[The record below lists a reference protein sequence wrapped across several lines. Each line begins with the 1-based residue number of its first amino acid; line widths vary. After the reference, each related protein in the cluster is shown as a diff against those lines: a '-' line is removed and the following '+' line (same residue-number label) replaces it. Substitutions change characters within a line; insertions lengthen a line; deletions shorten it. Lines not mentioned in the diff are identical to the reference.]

1 MSGGNTR
8 QFSPTYAY
16 EAPPD
21 PRVAD
26 QTENQ
31 WNT

>member
-16 EAPPD
+16 ETPPA

-26 QTENQ
+26 KTENQ
-31 WNT
+31 WIT